1 MDFNVV
7 DVKSLFQIWL
17 RYHFT
22 YVLVEGRE
30 EQNMEII
37 KSNYGNYHTW
47 LNDNGMVWDWL
58 LVWLKEFSFGLIASL
73 LIYWKLKKKKI
84 YRE

>member
-1 MDFNVV
+1 M
-7 DVKSLFQIWL
+7 DVKGLFQIWL

-37 KSNYGNYHTW
+37 KLNYGNYDTW
-47 LNDNGMVWDWL
+47 RNDNGMVWDWL
-58 LVWLKEFSFGLIASL
+58 LVLLLEFSFWMIASL
-73 LIYWKLKKKKI
+73 LIY
-84 YRE
+84 